1 MSEGPVR
8 PEFSLDEL
16 LSVTRETDDRS
27 FFTNDSKEYELSYSD
42 RHYRR
47 LQEILRLVAKAS
59 SKQGDLLDIGT
70 TQFTF
75 LLKKLTTHKI
85 FTIDYTSGFRQRC
98 VDNAIAFEQHD
109 ITSPELPFGGR
120 RFDVIVFTEVF
131 EHLLANPVRIF
142 SKLKSMLTENG
153 SLVFGTPNLASIQK
167 RILLLVNRPIL
178 DWPTW
183 EVGADDIHGH
193 GHNRIYVQRELRAF
207 MEKAGLAVTTAA
219 YSLSMDFTEP
229 EAGLMLNAAKLLL
242 LGPKLLVPSFRWGIH
257 MVAQNKRGR

>member
-1 MSEGPVR
+1 
-8 PEFSLDEL
+8 
-16 LSVTRETDDRS
+16 
-27 FFTNDSKEYELSYSD
+27 
-42 RHYRR
+42 
-47 LQEILRLVAKAS
+47 
-59 SKQGDLLDIGT
+59 
-70 TQFTF
+70 
-75 LLKKLTTHKI
+75 
-85 FTIDYTSGFRQRC
+85 
-98 VDNAIAFEQHD
+98 
-109 ITSPELPFGGR
+109 
-120 RFDVIVFTEVF
+120 
-131 EHLLANPVRIF
+131 
-142 SKLKSMLTENG
+142 MLTENG

-167 RILLLVNRPIL
+167 RILLLMNRPIL